1 MITELVIL
9 VEGVIM
15 GRVFEQTKRGGTLSF
30 QYDPGW
36 LELNGAFPLSVS
48 MPLSEAPYRQRF
60 IKTFLVNLLPENPAI
75 LEAWEKKYHVS
86 RNNPFALLRHVGE
99 DVPGALQFV
108 QPDRLAE
115 YQDPGPARI
124 QWVTMDQLS
133 KRMALLQKDAAAFR
147 LANDQGRMSLAGA
160 QAKTAL
166 YFDGKRWGVPAGRVP
181 TSHILKPR
189 IPGFDGIV
197 ENEHLCQDI
206 AARCGLV
213 AARSFVLSLDEPVIV
228 VERFDR
234 LPHPDP
240 ALILRRVHQEDMC
253 QALQKLPGEKY
264 QESRGSGVET
274 IVRLIRDVSTA
285 NTEDVWRFID
295 ANILNY
301 LIGGTDAHAKNYS
314 LLLGANRQVRLSPL
328 YDVSTQLPY
337 KNKIPQRLA
346 MKIGRFYEI
355 ASITAADWESLAR
368 RCKLDEAQMIERVS
382 ALAQMLPDQIA
393 ASRDQALR
401 EKLNAPSIREASE
414 LMLKHVVA
422 RLKGLGRVA

>member
-15 GRVFEQTKRGGTLSF
+15 GRVYEQTDRGGTLSF

-36 LELNGAFPLSVS
+36 IELKDAFPLSVS
-48 MPLSEAPYRQRF
+48 MPLTETPYRQRF
-60 IKTFLVNLLPENPAI
+60 IKTFLSNLLPESPAV

-86 RNNPFALLRHVGE
+86 RNNPFGLLKHVGE

-115 YQDPGPARI
+115 YQNPGPVQI
-124 QWVTMDQLS
+124 QWLS
-133 KRMALLQKDAAAFR
+133 IPELTDRMALLRKDAAAFR

-166 YFDGKRWGVPAGRVP
+166 YFDGQRWGVPSGRMP
-181 TSHILKPR
+181 TSHILKPC

-197 ENEHLCQDI
+197 ENEHLCQNI
-206 AARCGLV
+206 ASRCGLA
-213 AARSFVLSLDEPVIV
+213 AARSFVLELDEPVIV
-228 VERFDR
+228 IERFDR

-240 ALILRRVHQEDMC
+240 ERILRRVHQEDMC
-253 QALQKLPGEKY
+253 QALQKLPSEKY
-264 QESRGSGVET
+264 QESRGPGIET
-274 IVRLIRDVSTA
+274 IVRLLRAVSTA
-285 NTEDVWRFID
+285 DQEDVWRFMD

-314 LLLGANRQVRLSPL
+314 LLFGTNQQVRLSPL

-337 KNKIPQRLA
+337 QDKIPQRLA
-346 MKIGRFYEI
+346 MKVGRFYEI
-355 ASITAADWESLAR
+355 SSISLADWQTLAVH
-368 RCKLDEAQMIERVS
+368 CKLDEAQVIHRVR
-382 ALAQMLPDQIA
+382 AFAQMLPDQIVA
-393 ASRDQALR
+393 ARDQALQQNLR
-401 EKLNAPSIREASE
+401 PQPLRAASE
-414 LMLKHVVA
+414 LMLKHIKSHLPTL
-422 RLKGLGRVA
+422 R

>member
-9 VEGVIM
+9 VEGAIM
-15 GRVFEQTKRGGTLSF
+15 GRVYEQTGRGGTLSF

-36 LELNGAFPLSVS
+36 IALKDAFPLSVS

-60 IKTFLVNLLPENPAI
+60 IKTFLANLLPENPAV

-86 RNNPFALLRHVGE
+86 RNNPFGLLKHVGE

-108 QPDRLAE
+108 QPERLSE
-115 YQDPGPARI
+115 YQNPGPVQI
-124 QWVTMDQLS
+124 QWLSIAEVTD
-133 KRMALLQKDAAAFR
+133 RMALLQRDAAAFR

-166 YFDGKRWGVPAGRVP
+166 YFDGKRWGVPAGRMP

-206 AARCGLV
+206 AARCGLA
-213 AARSFVLSLDEPVIV
+213 AARSFVLELDEPVIV

-234 LPHPDP
+234 VPHPDP
-240 ALILRRVHQEDMC
+240 ERILRRVHQEDIC
-253 QALQKLPGEKY
+253 QALQKLPSEKY
-264 QESRGSGVET
+264 QQDRGPGVAN
-274 IVRLIRDVSTA
+274 IVRLLRAVSTA
-285 NTEDVWRFID
+285 DSEDAWRFID

-314 LLLGANRQVRLSPL
+314 LLFGANQQVRLSPL

-337 KNKIPQRLA
+337 QDKIPQRLA
-346 MKIGRFYEI
+346 MKVGRFYEI
-355 ASITAADWESLAR
+355 SSISRADWQSLAR
-368 RCKLDEAQMIERVS
+368 DCRLDEGQVIDRVR
-382 ALAQMLPDQIA
+382 ALAQMLPDQIIA
-393 ASRDQALR
+393 ARDRALQL
-401 EKLNAPSIREASE
+401 KLRARPVRKASE
-414 LMLKHVVA
+414 LMLKHVES
-422 RLKGLGRVA
+422 RRQSL

>member
-15 GRVFEQTKRGGTLSF
+15 GRVSEQTDRGGTLSF
-30 QYDPGW
+30 QYDSGW
-36 LELNGAFPLSVS
+36 IELKDAFPLSVS
-48 MPLSEAPYRQRF
+48 MPLAEAPYRQRF
-60 IKTFLVNLLPENPAI
+60 IKTFLSNLLPESPAV

-86 RNNPFALLRHVGE
+86 RNNPFGLLRHVGE
-99 DVPGALQFV
+99 DVSGALQFV

-115 YQDPGPARI
+115 YRKPGPAHI
-124 QWVTMDQLS
+124 QWLS
-133 KRMALLQKDAAAFR
+133 IPELTDRIALLRKDAAAFR

-166 YFDGKRWGVPAGRVP
+166 YFDGRRWGVPAGRMP

-197 ENEHLCQDI
+197 ENEHLCQEI

-213 AARSFVLSLDEPVIV
+213 AARSFVLELDEPVIV

-240 ALILRRVHQEDMC
+240 ERILRRVHQEDMC
-253 QALQKLPGEKY
+253 QALQRLPSEKY
-264 QESRGSGVET
+264 QESRGPGIET
-274 IVRLIRDVSTA
+274 VVRLLRAVSTSDQ
-285 NTEDVWRFID
+285 EDAWRFID
-295 ANILNY
+295 ANIFNY

-314 LLLGANRQVRLSPL
+314 LLFGTNQQVRLAPL

-337 KNKIPQRLA
+337 RDKIPQRLA

-355 ASITAADWESLAR
+355 ASIRLADWQSLAAA
-368 RCKLDEAQMIERVS
+368 CKLDEAQVIDRVR
-382 ALAQMLPDQIA
+382 ALAQALPDQIVA
-393 ASRDQALR
+393 ARDQALR
-401 EKLNAPSIREASE
+401 QKLRVRPLREATE
-414 LMLKHVVA
+414 LMLKHVESCSRA
-422 RLKGLGRVA
+422 LR

>member
-15 GRVFEQTKRGGTLSF
+15 GRVCEQTDRGGTLSF

-36 LELNGAFPLSVS
+36 IELKDAFPLSVS
-48 MPLSEAPYRQRF
+48 MPLTETPYRQRF
-60 IKTFLVNLLPENPAI
+60 IKTFLSNLLPESPAV

-86 RNNPFALLRHVGE
+86 RNNPFGLLKHVGE

-115 YQDPGPARI
+115 YQNPGPVQI
-124 QWVTMDQLS
+124 QWLS
-133 KRMALLQKDAAAFR
+133 IPELTDRMALLRKDAAAFR

-166 YFDGKRWGVPAGRVP
+166 YFDGQRWGVPSGRMP

-197 ENEHLCQDI
+197 ENEHLCQEI

-213 AARSFVLSLDEPVIV
+213 VARSFVLELDESVIV

-234 LPHPDP
+234 LPHPNP
-240 ALILRRVHQEDMC
+240 ERILRRVHQEDMC
-253 QALQKLPGEKY
+253 QALQKLPSEKY
-264 QESRGSGVET
+264 QESRGPGIET
-274 IVRLIRDVSTA
+274 IVRLLRAVSTA
-285 NTEDVWRFID
+285 DLEDVWRFID
-295 ANILNY
+295 ANIFNY

-314 LLLGANRQVRLSPL
+314 LLFGTNQQVRLSPL

-337 KNKIPQRLA
+337 QDKIPQRLA

-355 ASITAADWESLAR
+355 SSIRPADWQGLAR
-368 RCKLDEAQMIERVS
+368 HCKLDETQVLDRVR
-382 ALAQMLPDQIA
+382 ALGQMLPDQIVSA
-393 ASRDQALR
+393 RDDALQQNLR
-401 EKLNAPSIREASE
+401 AQPIRDASE
-414 LMLKHVVA
+414 LMLKHVESCLRA
-422 RLKGLGRVA
+422 IR

>member
-9 VEGVIM
+9 VEGVIL

-36 LELNGAFPLSVS
+36 LGLKDAFPLSVS

-86 RNNPFALLRHVGE
+86 RNNPFGLLRHVGE

-108 QPDRLAE
+108 QPDRIAE

-124 QWVTMDQLS
+124 QWLTADELS
-133 KRMALLQKDAAAFR
+133 ERMALLQKDAAAFR

-166 YFDGKRWGVPAGRVP
+166 YFDGKRWGVPAGRMP

-206 AARCGLV
+206 AARCGLA
-213 AARSFVLSLDEPVIV
+213 AARSFVLNLDEPVIV

-240 ALILRRVHQEDMC
+240 ARILRRVHQEDMC

-264 QESRGSGVET
+264 QESRGPGVET
-274 IVRLIRDVSTA
+274 IVRLIRGVSTA
-285 NTEDVWRFID
+285 GAEDVWRFID

-368 RCKLDEAQMIERVS
+368 HCKLDETQMIERVH

-393 ASRDQALR
+393 AARDQALR
-401 EKLNAPSIREASE
+401 EKLDAPSIREASE
-414 LMLKHVVA
+414 LMLKHVAV
-422 RLKGLGRVA
+422 RLKGLGRAV

>member
-9 VEGVIM
+9 VEGAIM
-15 GRVFEQTKRGGTLSF
+15 GRVYEQTDRGGTLSF

-36 LELNGAFPLSVS
+36 IELKDAFALSVS
-48 MPLSEAPYRQRF
+48 MPLTEAPYRQRF
-60 IKTFLVNLLPENPAI
+60 IKTFLSNLLPESPAV

-86 RNNPFALLRHVGE
+86 RNNPFGLLKHVGE

-115 YQDPGPARI
+115 YQNPGPARI
-124 QWVTMDQLS
+124 QWLS
-133 KRMALLQKDAAAFR
+133 IPELSDRMALLRKDAAAFR
-147 LANDQGRMSLAGA
+147 LANDLGRMSLAGA

-166 YFDGKRWGVPAGRVP
+166 YFNGKRWGVPSGRMP

-213 AARSFVLSLDEPVIV
+213 AARSFVLELDEPVIV

-240 ALILRRVHQEDMC
+240 ERILRRVHQEDMC
-253 QALQKLPGEKY
+253 QALQKLPSEKY
-264 QESRGSGVET
+264 QESRGPGIET
-274 IVRLIRDVSTA
+274 IVRLLRGVSSA
-285 NTEDVWRFID
+285 DPEDVWRFID
-295 ANILNY
+295 ANIFNY

-314 LLLGANRQVRLSPL
+314 LLFGTNQQVRLAPL
-328 YDVSTQLPY
+328 YDLSTQLPY
-337 KNKIPQRLA
+337 QDKIPQRLA

-355 ASITAADWESLAR
+355 SAIRLADWQRLAR
-368 RCKLDEAQMIERVS
+368 HCRLDEARMIDRVR
-382 ALAQMLPDQIA
+382 ALAHMLSDQILA
-393 ASRDQALR
+393 ARDEALR
-401 EKLNAPSIREASE
+401 QDLRAQPLHEASE
-414 LMLKHVVA
+414 LMLKHLESCLRA
-422 RLKGLGRVA
+422 LR